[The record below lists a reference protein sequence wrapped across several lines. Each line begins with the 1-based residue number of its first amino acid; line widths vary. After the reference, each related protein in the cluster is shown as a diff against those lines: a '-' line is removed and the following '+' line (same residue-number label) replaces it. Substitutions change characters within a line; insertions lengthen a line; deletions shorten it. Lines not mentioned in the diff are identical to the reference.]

1 MKVGID
7 FKEIIKIKK
16 WKENEFIKFTI
27 IMTMFNVLLA
37 RVYFCCHYFLD
48 TIVGFLIGITISFIF
63 NQIYLTLSW
72 KIFLSKYTEIFTLY
86 KII

>member
-72 KIFLSKYTEIFTLY
+72 KKYFYLNILKYFLPYT
-86 KII
+86 K

>member
-72 KIFLSKYTEIFTLY
+72 KKYFYLNILKYLPY
-86 KII
+86 KK

>member
-63 NQIYLTLSW
+63 NLMIWTFIYNQLFNINLL
-72 KIFLSKYTEIFTLY
+72 ILIYYLF
-86 KII
+86 